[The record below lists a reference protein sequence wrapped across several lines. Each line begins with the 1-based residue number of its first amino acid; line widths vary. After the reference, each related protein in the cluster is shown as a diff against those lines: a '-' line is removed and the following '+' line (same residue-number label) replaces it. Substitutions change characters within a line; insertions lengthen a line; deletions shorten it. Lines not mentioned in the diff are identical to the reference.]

1 MIELLRQRSLRVLVT
16 VYFSLLEL
24 TTIPYLNPI
33 FLLQIYIVSK
43 YRNKS
48 HLPIGFIITIIC
60 GNKILNAQWKNE
72 AEIGTRTSGFRT

>member
-1 MIELLRQRSLRVLVT
+1 MIELLRQRSLRVLVI

-24 TTIPYLNPI
+24 ATIPYLL
-33 FLLQIYIVSK
+33 LLQICIVSK

-72 AEIGTRTSGFRT
+72 AKIGTRTSGFRT